1 MRSLLQLKAQSNL
14 HLFRA
19 ITSSEGPQRTLPPE
33 IKLPRGNPCNLRNLW
48 IKSVNFPT
56 ASIDLIKKLKMGKEL
71 IKLPLERLA
80 FRSILLVG
88 NKDI

>member
-1 MRSLLQLKAQSNL
+1 MLLLC
-14 HLFRA
+14 
-19 ITSSEGPQRTLPPE
+19 QRNYNAWQA
-33 IKLPRGNPCNLRNLW
+33 GLW

>member
-33 IKLPRGNPCNLRNLW
+33 IKLPRGNPCNLRNL
-48 IKSVNFPT
+48 P
-56 ASIDLIKKLKMGKEL
+56 AM
-71 IKLPLERLA
+71 PLYGFNEV
-80 FRSILLVG
+80 S
-88 NKDI
+88 